1 MGFKRYTVFLLLVG
15 GNAIGIKFK
24 SNLVY
29 NVGVKKHLRG
39 KYLAGFIFLK
49 QIHKYR
55 EVVFYS
61 DPRAKRSSLLSIG
74 TWDVSIDYDFH
85 GTVRGRLQE
94 MSWTHRSRFIQILR
108 AIAYWIK
115 RWLETMH
122 ASKTCNDLIKH
133 ALNARHTLGA
143 IRFCNFPCLYIVIL
157 TIL

>member
-1 MGFKRYTVFLLLVG
+1 MTFFPFYVTQKTVVRGEAWSMWFTLRSGILKVYRFVLLLVG

-24 SNLVY
+24 SNLGY
-29 NVGVKKHLRG
+29 NVGVTKHLRG

-74 TWDVSIDYDFH
+74 TWDVSIGYDFH
-85 GTVRGRLQE
+85 GTVRGRLQK

-108 AIAYWIK
+108 AI
-115 RWLETMH
+115 LN
-122 ASKTCNDLIKH
+122 KTV
-133 ALNARHTLGA
+133 
-143 IRFCNFPCLYIVIL
+143 IRNYACQ
-157 TIL
+157 